1 MYLRAST
8 RKKEQKFLI
17 MCSREKL
24 HIQRLMLEHNKS
36 GYAPDF
42 LSSEQR
48 ASRLHTHYFT
58 LPPGDV
64 HVGEDVEH
72 KPLLHRELLQLHF

>member
-1 MYLRAST
+1 
-8 RKKEQKFLI
+8 
-17 MCSREKL
+17 
-24 HIQRLMLEHNKS
+24 MLEHNKS